1 MVDKKVEIG
10 SSGFVRLVETMP
22 MAGSSSLD
30 SAIVQAARISTG
42 AGLKTPA
49 EDNGLIR
56 YLMRNKH
63 TSPFE
68 MVELKFHLKMPIFV
82 ARQWMRHRM
91 ASINEYSGRYTE
103 VKDECFIPKA
113 HDIRTQSSVNKQG
126 SDLLDFPGTE
136 AEDFVSEARILY
148 NKAYAAYTEAI
159 DSGIAREQAR
169 MLLPQSMYTEF
180 YWKIDLHNFMNFVRL
195 RADKHAQF
203 EIQTFAKACSELVKP
218 LVPATWA
225 AFEDYTLNAITLSGP
240 ELECFKN
247 YVKDLGVK
255 PAVSVNN
262 AILGKSELLEFE
274 AKLNRMSFKLNK
286 NPQVSTSSKEN

>member
-1 MVDKKVEIG
+1 MNNQIAVGPV
-10 SSGFVRLVETMP
+10 GFVRLVDTMP
-22 MAGSSSLD
+22 MAGSGSLD

-49 EDNGLIR
+49 EDSGLIR

-103 VKDECFIPKA
+103 IKDECFIPKA
-113 HDIRTQSSVNKQG
+113 HDVRTQSSVNKQG

-136 AEDFVSEARILY
+136 AEDFVDEARTLY
-148 NKAYAAYTEAI
+148 RKAYAAYTEAI
-159 DSGIAREQAR
+159 SAGIAREQAR
-169 MLLPQSMYTEF
+169 TILPQSMYTEF
-180 YWKIDLHNFMNFVRL
+180 YWKIDLHNFLHFVRL
-195 RADKHAQF
+195 RADKHAQL
-203 EIQTFAKACSELVKP
+203 EIQQFANACAQLVKP
-218 LVPATWA
+218 LVPVTWA

-240 ELECFKN
+240 EIECIRN
-247 YVKDLGVK
+247 YVKALGMH
-255 PAVSVNN
+255 PAVSADN

-274 AKLNRMSFKLNK
+274 GKLKRLSFRLNK
-286 NPQVSTSSKEN
+286 NQPTVNPSKEN